1 MELRMTDVARAAL
14 EAAAASESHT
24 RGWKR
29 YRAVLLVGAGMAPVA
44 VAQALDCARSSVYS
58 WVASWRADGVPGLQE
73 GPHRGA
79 APRLDRAG
87 ETLLEE
93 LLADDPQSRGYH
105 ATGWT
110 VALLQAELEA
120 AGYRLSERTLRR
132 VLHRLG
138 YRWKRP
144 KFVLGRPDP
153 AYAEKRGPSS
163 RGRR

>member
-1 MELRMTDVARAAL
+1 MELQMSDAARAAL
-14 EAAAASESHT
+14 EAAAASESQT

-29 YRAVLLVGAGMAPVA
+29 YRAVLLVGAGMAPMA
-44 VAQALDCARSSVYS
+44 VAQVLDCARSSVYS
-58 WVASWRADGVPGLQE
+58 WVAAWRADGVSGLQE

-79 APRLDRAG
+79 VLRLDRAG
-87 ETLLEE
+87 QVLLEE
-93 LLADDPQSRGYH
+93 VLATDPQARGYH

-110 VALLQAELEA
+110 VALLQAELGA

-132 VLHRLG
+132 TLHRLG

-153 AYAEKRGPSS
+153 AYAEKKGW
-163 RGRR
+163 